1 MNSHYTQAEE
11 LLNLAATHR
20 SLSLARSR
28 GSATYE
34 RDHALAAQCAA
45 EAQAHAT
52 LALADRLDADI
63 TVRSGE
69 LHTVRSGE
77 LHSGDTAFTVAVVQ

>member
-20 SLSLARSR
+20 SLSLARSS
-28 GSATYE
+28 GYE

>member
-20 SLSLARSR
+20 SLSLARSS
-28 GSATYE
+28 GYE
-34 RDHALAAQCAA
+34 RLALDHALAAQCAA

>member
-20 SLSLARSR
+20 SLSLARSS
-28 GSATYE
+28 GYE

-45 EAQAHAT
+45 
-52 LALADRLDADI
+52 
-63 TVRSGE
+63 
-69 LHTVRSGE
+69 
-77 LHSGDTAFTVAVVQ
+77 GDTAFTVAVVQ

>member
-11 LLNLAATHR
+11 LLHLAASHD
-20 SLSLARSR
+20 S
-28 GSATYE
+28 GNE

-69 LHTVRSGE
+69 LH
-77 LHSGDTAFTVAVVQ
+77 SGDTAFTVAVVQ